1 MNPRNYFLPLVM
13 GYASLM
19 FIGCSSGNTR
29 PSEENAAEV
38 PVYLDTNYS
47 FRERAADLVSR
58 MTLEE
63 KMPTLFPV

>member
-38 PVYLDTNYS
+38 YLFILTQTIHS
-47 FRERAADLVSR
+47 VSVQ
-58 MTLEE
+58 
-63 KMPTLFPV
+63 PIWSAV

>member
-38 PVYLDTNYS
+38 TCLS
-47 FRERAADLVSR
+47 
-58 MTLEE
+58 
-63 KMPTLFPV
+63 